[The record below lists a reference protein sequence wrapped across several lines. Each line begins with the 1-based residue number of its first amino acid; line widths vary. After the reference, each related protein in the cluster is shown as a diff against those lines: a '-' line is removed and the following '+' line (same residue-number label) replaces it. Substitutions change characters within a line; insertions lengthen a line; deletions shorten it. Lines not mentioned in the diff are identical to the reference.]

1 MAILPIS
8 IHIDNDYEEK
18 NKLPKVK
25 DLVDLTTYLLVS
37 PCFDIINSMPIL
49 ILVMSSKA

>member
-37 PCFDIINSMPIL
+37 PCFDINSMPIL
-49 ILVMSSKA
+49 ILVMSSKG